1 MPAVQRAS
9 LAEAD
14 AGSSQARSHLQRR
27 GWRWLAAVGVVT
39 YALALLATLP
49 ARLVV
54 PRTDIVQDVAGTVW
68 EGSAALTGG
77 HALRWYWSPLGS
89 LGSGSVAADWTLDGP
104 NTALTGV
111 GHWRPGSANVDEVAG
126 RAGWALVGL
135 AAPALPLT
143 CDTVL
148 TLRHA
153 SGAADR
159 FAGEVGSTAGHCGPR
174 GTVPVAPVQ
183 RLLGLATDDG
193 RLSRLSLTPWSARNV
208 SLVDVTL
215 SRDRTLIVAITAAG
229 AAQLGGTVPPR
240 GATMEMQL

>member
-1 MPAVQRAS
+1 MPAIPVAIP
-9 LAEAD
+9 AAAD
-14 AGSSQARSHLQRR
+14 AGPSQAPLQGGR
-27 GWRWLAAVGVVT
+27 GWRWLVATGVVT

-54 PRTDIVQDVAGTVW
+54 PRTGLVEDVAGTVW

-104 NTALTGV
+104 DTVLTGV
-111 GHWRPGSANVDEVAG
+111 GHWRPGGTNIDQVAG
-126 RAGWALVGL
+126 RAGWALVGI

-143 CDTVL
+143 CDSVL
-148 TLRHA
+148 TLRNA

-159 FAGEVGSTAGHCGPR
+159 FAGEFSSSAGHCGPR
-174 GTVPVAPVQ
+174 GTVPSAPVV
-183 RLLGLATDDG
+183 RLLGLAIDDG
-193 RLSRLSLTPWSARNV
+193 RVSRLSLTPWTARN
-208 SLVDVTL
+208 LPLINVTL
-215 SRDRTLIVAITAAG
+215 SRDRTLIVEVTPAG
-229 AAQLGGTVPPR
+229 AAQLGGTLPPR